1 MTYKLNEFKKQK
13 NQNKNNLSRL
23 MFDTISLRKKFPVIM
38 VLTNFLDIFLLRY
51 NDLLQRRIMT
61 ITVPNKPKI
70 VYFKFLTKLY
80 RGE

>member
-61 ITVPNKPKI
+61 ITVPKKPKI